1 MIKQFST
8 GALIAFFV
16 VMPLAAFAQAHEK
29 REVEDITRQIIV
41 KQSLREDKQLKRADL
56 REKISIVQKDIEQLQ
71 VKQVN
76 LAGLLQQ
83 TQSSVDFHSTAAD
96 RQNQIRLAKAREL
109 LRNLVTSEQLRQRNP
124 FVMLVLQ
131 NDPLKVDRLYHYHK
145 AFLNQMSEQFREL
158 ESIQSQLQD
167 QLNKTQRAHDELL
180 VINNQFTVNR
190 DELDNRKE
198 RLTLLT
204 TALDAE
210 IELLNSDV
218 ARLEQERENLSRLIS
233 QRTSR
238 GNRTSPSPTPATRTD
253 VSGWPVVG
261 QLSRKFG
268 SLRADGRLKT
278 EGIFISAREGAPVIA
293 VANGTVVF
301 AQWLQGYGNT
311 LVIDHGDE
319 LISLYA
325 NCEELHKHANEPV
338 EAGEIIAST
347 GYGDEKEDAGLYFE
361 IRVRNNPT
369 DPLNWLSKR

>member
-1 MIKQFST
+1 MSFA
-8 GALIAFFV
+8 AL
-16 VMPLAAFAQAHEK
+16 AQTDNQ
-29 REVEDITRQIIV
+29 REIEDITRQIIV

-56 REKISIVQKDIEQLQ
+56 RQKISTVQDEIQQLQ
-71 VKQVN
+71 VKQVD
-76 LAGLLQQ
+76 LAGRLQKMQ
-83 TQSSVDFHSTAAD
+83 RDVDFHSTAANEH
-96 RQNQIRLAKAREL
+96 NQTRLAKAREL

-124 FVMLVLQ
+124 LIMLALQ
-131 NDPLKVDRLYHYHK
+131 NDPLKVDRLYHYHR
-145 AFLNQMSEQFREL
+145 AFLDQMSEQFKEL
-158 ESIQSQLQD
+158 QSIQTDLLEQLG
-167 QLNKTQRAHDELL
+167 KTQSAHDELS
-180 VINNQFTVNR
+180 VINSQFNFNR
-190 DELDNRKE
+190 DELDARKE

-204 TALDAE
+204 SALDEE
-210 IELLNSDV
+210 IELLNNDV
-218 ARLEQERENLSRLIS
+218 ARLEQERESLSRLIS
-233 QRTSR
+233 QRTTR
-238 GNRTSPSPTPATRTD
+238 ALRTAPSPTPATRSD

-293 VANGTVVF
+293 IANGTVVF

-325 NCEELHKHANEPV
+325 NCEELHKQANEPV

-347 GYGDEKEDAGLYFE
+347 GIGDEKDASGLYFE

-369 DPLNWLSKR
+369 DPLNWLSNR